1 MYLQIMQYTIKSRSR
16 INRIEITVKLT
27 NHSVLCYLKNSMK
40 VLKNKSGAFILGIQ
54 MMPRHVLAFLKNYK

>member
-27 NHSVLCYLKNSMK
+27 NHSVLCYIKKFLESLKK
-40 VLKNKSGAFILGIQ
+40 VL
-54 MMPRHVLAFLKNYK
+54 